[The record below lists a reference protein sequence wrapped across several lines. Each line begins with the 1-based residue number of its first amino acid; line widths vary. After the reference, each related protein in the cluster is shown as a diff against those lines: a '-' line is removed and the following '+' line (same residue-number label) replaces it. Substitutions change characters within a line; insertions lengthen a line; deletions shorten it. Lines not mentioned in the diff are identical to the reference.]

1 MIKIEAVRS
10 SSRNLKGSKSTK
22 PMKGNAQSLTVKTQS
37 KKGKAQSKTTKAK
50 SGKAHSKKGK
60 AMTTTQCL
68 QEILVL
74 AAKEL
79 DCSSVAAI
87 QWLLT
92 TNEGIKALQDYVNA
106 AQGMTWEQI
115 NDKYEEAHT
124 NTQMLSKKSGKTA
137 KGSINLTKCPIDPAL
152 NYEILEAMVW
162 FLTTDEGISSLK
174 GTTTGMS
181 LTKINQRYA
190 LVSFYYG
197 LNAASRKELK
207 DDYGWLVG
215 DECDWGGTNGIYEE
229 VPIQCDNNGRLTKIV
244 MTSKYLN
251 ILSCTPCIP
260 VYLIFIFSIY
270 LDMGLQGTLSPELG
284 RITTLTI
291 IYLRKY
297 KLYTMI

>member
-1 MIKIEAVRS
+1 M
-10 SSRNLKGSKSTK
+10 N
-22 PMKGNAQSLTVKTQS
+22 
-37 KKGKAQSKTTKAK
+37 
-50 SGKAHSKKGK
+50 
-60 AMTTTQCL
+60 C
-68 QEILVL
+68 
-74 AAKEL
+74 
-79 DCSSVAAI
+79 
-87 QWLLT
+87 
-92 TNEGIKALQDYVNA
+92 
-106 AQGMTWEQI
+106 
-115 NDKYEEAHT
+115 
-124 NTQMLSKKSGKTA
+124 
-137 KGSINLTKCPIDPAL
+137 
-152 NYEILEAMVW
+152 EILEAMVW

-251 ILSCTPCIP
+251 ILSCTPCIL

>member
-1 MIKIEAVRS
+1 
-10 SSRNLKGSKSTK
+10 
-22 PMKGNAQSLTVKTQS
+22 MKGNAQSLTVKTQS

-137 KGSINLTKCPIDPAL
+137 RDPSTSPSAL
-152 NYEILEAMVW
+152 LILH
-162 FLTTDEGISSLK
+162 
-174 GTTTGMS
+174 
-181 LTKINQRYA
+181 
-190 LVSFYYG
+190 
-197 LNAASRKELK
+197 
-207 DDYGWLVG
+207 
-215 DECDWGGTNGIYEE
+215 
-229 VPIQCDNNGRLTKIV
+229 
-244 MTSKYLN
+244 
-251 ILSCTPCIP
+251 
-260 VYLIFIFSIY
+260 
-270 LDMGLQGTLSPELG
+270 
-284 RITTLTI
+284 
-291 IYLRKY
+291 
-297 KLYTMI
+297 